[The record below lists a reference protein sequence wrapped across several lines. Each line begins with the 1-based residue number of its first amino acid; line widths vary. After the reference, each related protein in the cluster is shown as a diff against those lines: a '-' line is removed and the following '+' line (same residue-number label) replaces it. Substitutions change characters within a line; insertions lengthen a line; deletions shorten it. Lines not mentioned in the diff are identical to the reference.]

1 MNWFASTGSRPE
13 APVQLF
19 CLPYAGAGA
28 SAFRHWPAAFGPDVE
43 VLPVQ
48 LPGREKRISED
59 PHFTVAEVTD
69 AIAARADRPYAIY
82 GHSMGGRLGF
92 DVVRKL
98 RRTGRPLPLRLY
110 VGGARAP
117 HITEPGGFI
126 GLSRV
131 SDDELLRRLS
141 DGGGL
146 PAEAFNHPELLELML
161 PLLRADFGRVDD
173 YRHVPEDPL
182 PVPIV
187 AFGGDADAAVTRAQT
202 AAWGE
207 HTAAGFTMH
216 ELSGGH
222 FFLHDRLAEMAALIR
237 ADLAA
242 APGATTAAPGA
253 TTAAPGATTTAPGGL
268 TTATGT
274 STTAPGVA
282 AAGPG
287 TSTARAGT
295 PDAGPGPVRAVGR
308 GTAGGAH
315 RVPLGDTGWSV
326 WRDAML
332 RTTGFPADGLVALS
346 APRAAAAADALL
358 ATGTGEERFDT
369 EFDEAVRAG
378 AARLSALAA
387 DPLLREAVTW
397 QNRGAL
403 VALDGLA
410 RGGADAPRN
419 VRRRDRERALL
430 KYWQRYCGKN
440 ETVGF
445 FGPACWVTVDPD
457 QPEVALVNPGEGLT
471 GRRWVWFESWALA
484 AYADRLGADLAVRRW
499 WPPMLRPHLAI
510 RDRDV
515 LRPGRPPLTLTPV
528 EAALLRAADGR
539 RHAAALVTDP
549 AIGLRRPEDGYA
561 LLDRLVERELIT
573 WDAALPVSPDA
584 ERVLAERIAAIG
596 DEPARATARAGFD
609 RLCAARD
616 AVATAAGDPDSL
628 RAALDALD
636 ATFTELT
643 GVPAVRR
650 AGQMYAGRT
659 ICYEDTA
666 RDLDVVFGAPLLAEL
681 AAPLDVLLRAARWLA
696 NALADAYLAV
706 LRGLHDELRA
716 ESGGPVALADL
727 WFLAQGLFWGGGE
740 RPVDAVA
747 ADFAARWAGL
757 FGLDTLPAGTTDV
770 RLRAADLAEK
780 IDTVFPGDRPTW
792 SNAAMHS
799 PDLQICATDEAAL
812 RRGDYTV
819 VLGELH
825 AAWSS
830 FDCAVFT
837 PSHPDVERLRD
848 ALAADLGERRVRLLF
863 PADWPRRTSRT
874 AESLTGPTDR
884 QLAFLDAPGADP
896 ARVLSTVDLTVDD
909 VAGELVA
916 TASDGQRWP
925 LAEIFAEPFSAHAVD
940 GFKLVAAA
948 PYTPRITVDRLV
960 VARQTWRT
968 TVGESG
974 LAAVT
979 GERQRFLAVRDWRRR
994 LGLPEQVY
1002 VKLGTE
1008 TKPCFVDLAA
1018 PGFAAMLCALVR
1030 AARVDGGDDVSL
1042 TVSEM
1047 LPGPEQAW
1055 VPDGAGRRYF
1065 SELRLHLTDTGAL
1078 GTDSGV
1084 EDAR

>member
-1 MNWFASTGSRPE
+1 MNWFVSTGSRPE
-13 APVQLF
+13 APVRLF

-28 SAFRHWPAAFGPDVE
+28 SAFRRWPAAFDPGVE

-48 LPGREKRISED
+48 LPGRENRITED
-59 PHFTVAEVTD
+59 PRFSVADVAD
-69 AIAARADRPYAIY
+69 AIASRADRPYAIY

-92 DVVRKL
+92 EVVREL

-117 HITEPGGFI
+117 HVAAPGLFD
-126 GLSRV
+126 GLSRA
-131 SDDELLRRLS
+131 DDEELLRRLG

-146 PAEAFNHPELLELML
+146 PAELLEHPELVELLL

-173 YRHVPEDPL
+173 YRYVPGEPL

-187 AFGGDADAAVTRAQT
+187 AFAGDHDGAVTREQN
-202 AAWGE
+202 AAWAE
-207 HTAAGFTMH
+207 HTAAGFTLH
-216 ELSGGH
+216 ELAGGH
-222 FFLHDRLAEMAALIR
+222 FFLHDRLPELAALIG

-242 APGATTAAPGA
+242 ATTPGSATTPGAAPGTP
-253 TTAAPGATTTAPGGL
+253 TTRAAM
-268 TTATGT
+268 
-274 STTAPGVA
+274 
-282 AAGPG
+282 
-287 TSTARAGT
+287 
-295 PDAGPGPVRAVGR
+295 PDAGSAPVRAAGR

-315 RVPLGDTGWSV
+315 RVPLGNTDWSV

-332 RTTGFPADGLVALS
+332 RTTGFPADGLELLS
-346 APRAAAAADALL
+346 APRAAAAADELL
-358 ATGTGEERFDT
+358 DTGTGEDRFDK

-378 AARLSALAA
+378 AERLTALAA

-403 VALDGLA
+403 VALDGLV

-430 KYWQRYCGKN
+430 KYWQRYGGKN

-457 QPEVALVNPGEGLT
+457 EPEVARVNPGDRLT
-471 GRRWVWFESWALA
+471 RRRWVWFESWALT
-484 AYADRLGADLAVRRW
+484 AYADRIGADLAVRRW
-499 WPPMLRPHLAI
+499 WPPALRPHLAI
-510 RDRDV
+510 RDRAV

-528 EAALLRAADGR
+528 EAALLHAADGR
-539 RHAAALVTDP
+539 RPAADLVADP

-573 WDAALPVSPDA
+573 WGAALPVSPDA

-596 DEPARATARAGFD
+596 DEPARAAARAGFD
-609 RLCAARD
+609 RLRAARD
-616 AVATAAGDPDSL
+616 EVAAAAGDPVPL

-643 GVPAVRR
+643 GAPAARR

-696 NALADAYLAV
+696 NALADAYLGV

-716 ESGGPVALADL
+716 ESAGPVALADL
-727 WFLAQGLFWGGGE
+727 WFLAQGMFWGGGE

-757 FGLDTLPAGTTDV
+757 FGLDTLPVGATAV
-770 RLRAADLAEK
+770 ELRAADLTER
-780 IDTVFPGDRPTW
+780 IDAVFPGTRPTW

-848 ALAADLGERRVRLLF
+848 ALAADLGERRIRLLF

-896 ARVLSTVDLTVDD
+896 ARVLPTVDLTVDETD
-909 VAGELVA
+909 GEMVA

-925 LAEIFAEPFSAHAVD
+925 LAEIFAEAFSAHAVD

-974 LAAVT
+974 LATAT

-1008 TKPCFVDLAA
+1008 TKPCFVDLSA

-1030 AARVDGGDDVSL
+1030 AARVDGGDAVPL

-1047 LPGPEQAW
+1047 LPAPDQAW

-1065 SELRLHLTDTGAL
+1065 SELRLHITDAGR
-1078 GTDSGV
+1078 

>member
-1 MNWFASTGSRPE
+1 MNWFVSAGSRPE
-13 APVQLF
+13 APVRLF

-28 SAFRHWPAAFGPDVE
+28 SVFRRWAAEFGPGVDV
-43 VLPVQ
+43 VPVQ
-48 LPGREKRISED
+48 LPGRENRITED
-59 PHFTVAEVTD
+59 PRFGVAEVAD
-69 AIAARADRPYAIY
+69 AIASRADRPYAIY

-92 DVVRKL
+92 DVVREL

-117 HITEPGGFI
+117 HVATPGPFD
-126 GLSRV
+126 GLSRAG
-131 SDDELLRRLS
+131 DDELLRRLGE
-141 DGGGL
+141 GGGL
-146 PAEAFNHPELLELML
+146 PAELLAHPELVELLL

-173 YRHVPEDPL
+173 YRHVPGEPL

-187 AFGGDADAAVTRAQT
+187 VFAGRTDRAVSREQS
-202 AAWGE
+202 AAWAE
-207 HTAAGFTMH
+207 HTAAGFTLH
-216 ELSGGH
+216 ELDGGH
-222 FFLHDRLAEMAALIR
+222 FFLHDRLTELAALIR
-237 ADLAA
+237 ADL
-242 APGATTAAPGA
+242 TAAP
-253 TTAAPGATTTAPGGL
+253 TDTRAA
-268 TTATGT
+268 
-274 STTAPGVA
+274 
-282 AAGPG
+282 
-287 TSTARAGT
+287 T
-295 PDAGPGPVRAVGR
+295 PDAGPDPVRAAGR
-308 GTAGGAH
+308 GTAGAAH

-332 RTTGFPADGLVALS
+332 RTTGFPADGLELFT
-346 APRAAAAADALL
+346 APRAAAAADELL
-358 ATGTGEERFDT
+358 ATGAGADRFTKEFEE
-369 EFDEAVRAG
+369 ALRAG
-378 AARLSALAA
+378 AQRFSELAA

-403 VALDGLA
+403 VAFDGLV
-410 RGGADAPRN
+410 RGGADAARN

-445 FGPACWVTVDPD
+445 FGPGCWVTVDPA
-457 QPEVALVNPGEGLT
+457 QPDVARVDPGERLT
-471 GRRWVWFESWALA
+471 RRRWVWFESWALS
-484 AYADRLGADLAVRRW
+484 AYAARIGADLAVRRW
-499 WPPMLRPHLAI
+499 WPPMLRAHLAV

-539 RHAAALVTDP
+539 RAAADLVADP
-549 AIGLRRPEDGYA
+549 AIGLRRSEDGYA

-584 ERVLAERIAAIG
+584 ERVLADRIDAIG
-596 DEPARATARAGFD
+596 DEPARAAARAGFD
-609 RLCAARD
+609 RLRAARD
-616 AVATAAGDPDSL
+616 DVAAAAGDADRL

-636 ATFTELT
+636 TTFTELT

-659 ICYEDTA
+659 VCYEDSA

-696 NALADAYLAV
+696 NALARAYLDV
-706 LRGLHDELRA
+706 LRGLYDELRA
-716 ESGGPVALADL
+716 ESGSPVPLADL
-727 WFLAQGLFWGGGE
+727 WFLAQGMFWGDGE

-770 RLRAADLAEK
+770 RLRATDLAGR
-780 IDTVFPGDRPTW
+780 IDAAFPGDGPEW
-792 SNAAMHS
+792 SNAAIHS
-799 PDLQICATDEAAL
+799 PDLQICATDADAL

-848 ALAADLGERRVRLLF
+848 ALAADMGQRRVRLLF

-874 AESLTGPTDR
+874 AESLTGPADR
-884 QLAFLDAPGADP
+884 HLAFLDAPGADP
-896 ARVLSTVDLTVDD
+896 ARVLPTVGLVVDEVD
-909 VAGELVA
+909 GDLVA

-925 LAEIFAEPFSAHAVD
+925 LVEIFAEPLSAHAVD

-948 PYTPRITVDRLV
+948 PYTPRVTVDRLV
-960 VARQTWRT
+960 LARQTWRT

-974 LAAVT
+974 LAVPN
-979 GERQRFLAVRDWRRR
+979 GEPDRFLAVRGWRRR
-994 LGLPEQVY
+994 LGLPERVY

-1008 TKPCFVDLAA
+1008 TKPCFVDLSA
-1018 PGFAAMLCALVR
+1018 PAFATTLCAMVR
-1030 AARVDGGDDVSL
+1030 AARVDGGDDVSF

-1047 LPGPEQAW
+1047 LPAPEQAW
-1055 VPDGAGRRYF
+1055 VPDGQGRRYF
-1065 SELRLHLTDTGAL
+1065 SELRLHIT
-1078 GTDSGV
+1078 
-1084 EDAR
+1084 DARREEYR

>member
-1 MNWFASTGSRPE
+1 MNWFVSAGSRPE
-13 APVQLF
+13 APVRLF

-28 SAFRHWPAAFGPDVE
+28 SAFRRWASEFGESVDVT
-43 VLPVQ
+43 PVQ
-48 LPGREKRISED
+48 LPGRENRITED
-59 PHFTVAEVTD
+59 PRFSVAEVAD
-69 AIAARADRPYAIY
+69 AIASRADRPYAIY

-92 DVVRKL
+92 DVVREL

-117 HITEPGGFI
+117 HVRTPGPFD
-126 GLSRV
+126 GLSRA
-131 SDDELLRRLS
+131 SDDELLRRLGE
-141 DGGGL
+141 GGGL
-146 PAEAFNHPELLELML
+146 PAELLDHPELVELLL

-173 YRHVPEDPL
+173 YRHVPGEPL

-187 AFGGDADAAVTRAQT
+187 AFAGRTDRAVTRDQN
-202 AAWGE
+202 AAWAE
-207 HTAAGFTMH
+207 HTAAGFTLH
-216 ELSGGH
+216 ELDGGH
-222 FFLHDRLAEMAALIR
+222 FFLHDRLPELAALIR
-237 ADLAA
+237 ADL
-242 APGATTAAPGA
+242 TAALSDP
-253 TTAAPGATTTAPGGL
+253 
-268 TTATGT
+268 
-274 STTAPGVA
+274 
-282 AAGPG
+282 
-287 TSTARAGT
+287 RAGT
-295 PDAGPGPVRAVGR
+295 PDAGPDPVRAAGR
-308 GTAGGAH
+308 GTAGAAH

-326 WRDAML
+326 WRDAVL
-332 RTTGFPADGLVALS
+332 RTTGFPADGLELFS
-346 APRAAAAADALL
+346 APRAATAADELL
-358 ATGTGEERFDT
+358 ATGAGADRFDK
-369 EFDEAVRAG
+369 EFEEALRSG
-378 AARLSALAA
+378 AQRFSALAA

-403 VALDGLA
+403 VAFDGLV
-410 RGGADAPRN
+410 RGGADAARN

-445 FGPACWVTVDPD
+445 FGPSCWVTVDPA
-457 QPEVALVNPGEGLT
+457 QPEVARVNPGDRLT
-471 GRRWVWFESWALA
+471 RRRWVWFESWALT
-484 AYADRLGADLAVRRW
+484 AYADRIGADLAVRRW
-499 WPPMLRPHLAI
+499 WPPMLRPHLAV
-510 RDRDV
+510 RDRAV

-528 EAALLRAADGR
+528 EAELLRAADGR
-539 RHAAALVTDP
+539 RPAADLVADP

-584 ERVLAERIAAIG
+584 ERVLADRIEAIG
-596 DEPARATARAGFD
+596 DEPARAAARAGFD
-609 RLCAARD
+609 RLRAARD
-616 AVATAAGDPDSL
+616 EVAAAAGDAERL

-659 ICYEDTA
+659 VCYEDSA

-696 NALADAYLAV
+696 NALARAYLDV
-706 LRGLHDELRA
+706 LRGLYEELRA
-716 ESGGPVALADL
+716 ESGGPVPLADL
-727 WFLAQGLFWGGGE
+727 WFLAQGMFWGDGE

-747 ADFAARWAGL
+747 AEFAARWSGL

-770 RLRAADLAEK
+770 RLRAADLADR
-780 IDTVFPGDRPTW
+780 IDAVFPGAGPEW
-792 SNAAMHS
+792 SNAAIHS
-799 PDLQICATDEAAL
+799 PDLQICATDADAL

-848 ALAADLGERRVRLLF
+848 ALAADLGQRRVRLLF

-884 QLAFLDAPGADP
+884 HLAFLDAPGADP
-896 ARVLSTVDLTVDD
+896 ARVLPTVDLVVDD
-909 VAGELVA
+909 VDGELVA

-925 LAEIFAEPFSAHAVD
+925 LTEIFAEPFSAHAVD

-960 VARQTWRT
+960 LARQTWRT
-968 TVGESG
+968 TVGDSG
-974 LAAVT
+974 LAVPN
-979 GERQRFLAVRDWRRR
+979 GERERFLAVRDWRRR

-1002 VKLGTE
+1002 VKFGTE
-1008 TKPCFVDLAA
+1008 TKPCFVDLSA
-1018 PGFAAMLCALVR
+1018 PAFATTLCAMAR
-1030 AARVDGGDDVSL
+1030 AARVDGGDDVSF

-1047 LPGPEQAW
+1047 LPAPEQAW
-1055 VPDGAGRRYF
+1055 VPDGQGRRYF
-1065 SELRLHLTDTGAL
+1065 SELRLHIT
-1078 GTDSGV
+1078 
-1084 EDAR
+1084 DARREDHR

>member
-1 MNWFASTGSRPE
+1 MNWFVSAGSRPE
-13 APVQLF
+13 APVRLF

-28 SAFRHWPAAFGPDVE
+28 SAFRRWASEFGESVDVT
-43 VLPVQ
+43 PVQ
-48 LPGREKRISED
+48 LPGRENRITED
-59 PHFTVAEVTD
+59 PRFSVAEVAD
-69 AIAARADRPYAIY
+69 AIVSRADRPYAIY

-92 DVVRKL
+92 DVVREL

-117 HITEPGGFI
+117 HVRTPGPFD
-126 GLSRV
+126 GLSRA
-131 SDDELLRRLS
+131 SDDELLRRLGE
-141 DGGGL
+141 GGGL
-146 PAEAFNHPELLELML
+146 PAELLDHPELVELLL

-173 YRHVPEDPL
+173 YRHVPGEPL

-187 AFGGDADAAVTRAQT
+187 AFAGRTDRAVTRDQN
-202 AAWGE
+202 AAWAE
-207 HTAAGFTMH
+207 HTAAGFTLH
-216 ELSGGH
+216 ELDGGH
-222 FFLHDRLAEMAALIR
+222 FFLHDRLPELAALIR
-237 ADLAA
+237 ADL
-242 APGATTAAPGA
+242 TAALSDP
-253 TTAAPGATTTAPGGL
+253 
-268 TTATGT
+268 
-274 STTAPGVA
+274 
-282 AAGPG
+282 
-287 TSTARAGT
+287 RAGT
-295 PDAGPGPVRAVGR
+295 PDAGPDPVRAAGR
-308 GTAGGAH
+308 GTAGAAH

-326 WRDAML
+326 WRDAVL
-332 RTTGFPADGLVALS
+332 RTTGFPADGLELFS
-346 APRAAAAADALL
+346 APRAATAADELL
-358 ATGTGEERFDT
+358 ATGAGADRFDK
-369 EFDEAVRAG
+369 EFEEALRSG
-378 AARLSALAA
+378 AQRFSALAA

-403 VALDGLA
+403 VAFDGLV
-410 RGGADAPRN
+410 RGGADAARN

-445 FGPACWVTVDPD
+445 FGPSCWVTVDPA
-457 QPEVALVNPGEGLT
+457 QPEVARVNPGDRLT
-471 GRRWVWFESWALA
+471 RRRWVWFESWALT
-484 AYADRLGADLAVRRW
+484 AYADRIGADLAVRRW
-499 WPPMLRPHLAI
+499 WPPMLRPHLAV
-510 RDRDV
+510 RDRAV

-528 EAALLRAADGR
+528 EAELLRAADGR
-539 RHAAALVTDP
+539 RPAADLVADP

-584 ERVLAERIAAIG
+584 ERVLADRIEAIG
-596 DEPARATARAGFD
+596 DEPARAAARAGFD
-609 RLCAARD
+609 RLRAARD
-616 AVATAAGDPDSL
+616 EVAAAAGDAERL

-659 ICYEDTA
+659 VCYEDSA

-696 NALADAYLAV
+696 NALARAYLDV
-706 LRGLHDELRA
+706 LRGLYEELRA
-716 ESGGPVALADL
+716 ESGGPVPLADL
-727 WFLAQGLFWGGGE
+727 WFLAQGMFWGDGE

-747 ADFAARWAGL
+747 AEFAARWSGL
-757 FGLDTLPAGTTDV
+757 FGLDTLPAGSTDV
-770 RLRAADLAEK
+770 RLRAADLADR
-780 IDTVFPGDRPTW
+780 IDAVFPGAGPEW
-792 SNAAMHS
+792 SNAAIHS
-799 PDLQICATDEAAL
+799 PDLQICATDADAL
-812 RRGDYTV
+812 RRGDYSV

-848 ALAADLGERRVRLLF
+848 ALAADLGQRRVRLLF

-884 QLAFLDAPGADP
+884 HLAFLDAPGADP
-896 ARVLSTVDLTVDD
+896 ARVLPTVDLVVDD
-909 VAGELVA
+909 VDGELVA

-925 LAEIFAEPFSAHAVD
+925 LTEIFAEPFSAHAVD

-960 VARQTWRT
+960 LARQTWRT
-968 TVGESG
+968 TVGDSG
-974 LAAVT
+974 LAVPN
-979 GERQRFLAVRDWRRR
+979 GERERFLAVRDWRRR

-1002 VKLGTE
+1002 VKFGTE
-1008 TKPCFVDLAA
+1008 TKPCFVDLSA
-1018 PGFAAMLCALVR
+1018 PAFATTLCAMAR
-1030 AARVDGGDDVSL
+1030 AARVDGGDDVSF

-1047 LPGPEQAW
+1047 LPAPEQAW
-1055 VPDGAGRRYF
+1055 VPDGQGRRYF
-1065 SELRLHLTDTGAL
+1065 SELRLHIT
-1078 GTDSGV
+1078 
-1084 EDAR
+1084 DARREDHR

>member
-1 MNWFASTGSRPE
+1 MNWFVSAGSRPE
-13 APVQLF
+13 APVRLF

-28 SAFRHWPAAFGPDVE
+28 SAFRRWASEFGESVDVT
-43 VLPVQ
+43 PVQ
-48 LPGREKRISED
+48 LPGRENRITED
-59 PHFTVAEVTD
+59 PRFSVAEVAD
-69 AIAARADRPYAIY
+69 AIASRADRPYAIY

-92 DVVRKL
+92 DVVREL

-117 HITEPGGFI
+117 HVRTPGPFD
-126 GLSRV
+126 GLSRA
-131 SDDELLRRLS
+131 SDDELLRRLGE
-141 DGGGL
+141 GGGL
-146 PAEAFNHPELLELML
+146 PAELLDHPELVELLL

-173 YRHVPEDPL
+173 YRHVPGEPL

-187 AFGGDADAAVTRAQT
+187 AFAGRTDRAVTRDQN
-202 AAWGE
+202 AAWAE
-207 HTAAGFTMH
+207 HTAAGFTLH
-216 ELSGGH
+216 ELDGGH
-222 FFLHDRLAEMAALIR
+222 FFLHDRLPELAALIR
-237 ADLAA
+237 ADL
-242 APGATTAAPGA
+242 TAALSDP
-253 TTAAPGATTTAPGGL
+253 
-268 TTATGT
+268 
-274 STTAPGVA
+274 
-282 AAGPG
+282 
-287 TSTARAGT
+287 RAGT
-295 PDAGPGPVRAVGR
+295 PDAGPDPVRAAGR
-308 GTAGGAH
+308 GTAGAAH

-326 WRDAML
+326 WRDAVL
-332 RTTGFPADGLVALS
+332 RTTGFPADGLELFS
-346 APRAAAAADALL
+346 APRAATAADELL
-358 ATGTGEERFDT
+358 ATGAGADRFDK
-369 EFDEAVRAG
+369 EFEEALRSG
-378 AARLSALAA
+378 AQRFSALAA

-403 VALDGLA
+403 VAFDGLV
-410 RGGADAPRN
+410 RGGAEAARN

-445 FGPACWVTVDPD
+445 FGPSCWVTVDPA
-457 QPEVALVNPGEGLT
+457 QPEVARVNPGDRLT
-471 GRRWVWFESWALA
+471 RRRWVWFESWALT
-484 AYADRLGADLAVRRW
+484 AYADRIGADLAVRRW
-499 WPPMLRPHLAI
+499 WPPMLRPHLAV
-510 RDRDV
+510 RDRAV

-528 EAALLRAADGR
+528 EAGLLRAADGR
-539 RHAAALVTDP
+539 RPAADLVADP

-584 ERVLAERIAAIG
+584 ERVLADRIEAIG
-596 DEPARATARAGFD
+596 DEPARAAARAGFD
-609 RLCAARD
+609 RLRAARD
-616 AVATAAGDPDSL
+616 EVAAAAGDAERL

-659 ICYEDTA
+659 VCYEDSA

-696 NALADAYLAV
+696 NALARAYLDV
-706 LRGLHDELRA
+706 LRGLYEELRA
-716 ESGGPVALADL
+716 ESGGPVPLADL
-727 WFLAQGLFWGGGE
+727 WFLAQGMFWGDGE

-747 ADFAARWAGL
+747 AEFAARWSGL
-757 FGLDTLPAGTTDV
+757 FGLDTLPGGTTDV
-770 RLRAADLAEK
+770 RLRAADLADR
-780 IDTVFPGDRPTW
+780 IDAVFPGAGPEW
-792 SNAAMHS
+792 SNAAIHS
-799 PDLQICATDEAAL
+799 PDLQICATDADAL

-837 PSHPDVERLRD
+837 PSYPDVERLRD
-848 ALAADLGERRVRLLF
+848 ALAADLGQRRVRLLF

-884 QLAFLDAPGADP
+884 HLAFLDAPGADP
-896 ARVLSTVDLTVDD
+896 ARVLPTVDLVVDD
-909 VAGELVA
+909 VDGELVA

-925 LAEIFAEPFSAHAVD
+925 LTEIFAEPFSAHAVD

-960 VARQTWRT
+960 LARQTWRT
-968 TVGESG
+968 TVGDSG
-974 LAAVT
+974 LAVSN
-979 GERQRFLAVRDWRRR
+979 GERERFLAVRDWRRR

-1002 VKLGTE
+1002 VKFGTE
-1008 TKPCFVDLAA
+1008 TKPCFVDLSA
-1018 PGFAAMLCALVR
+1018 PAFATTLCAMAR
-1030 AARVDGGDDVSL
+1030 AARVDGGDDVSF

-1047 LPGPEQAW
+1047 LPAPEQAW
-1055 VPDGAGRRYF
+1055 VPDGQGRRYF
-1065 SELRLHLTDTGAL
+1065 SELRLHIT
-1078 GTDSGV
+1078 
-1084 EDAR
+1084 DARREDHR

>member
-1 MNWFASTGSRPE
+1 MNWFVSAGSRPE
-13 APVQLF
+13 APVRLF

-28 SAFRHWPAAFGPDVE
+28 SAFRRWASEFGESVDVT
-43 VLPVQ
+43 PVQ
-48 LPGREKRISED
+48 LPGRENRITED
-59 PHFTVAEVTD
+59 PRFSVAEVAD
-69 AIAARADRPYAIY
+69 AIASRADRPYAIY

-92 DVVRKL
+92 DVVREL

-117 HITEPGGFI
+117 HVRTPGPFD
-126 GLSRV
+126 GLSRA
-131 SDDELLRRLS
+131 SDDELLRRLGE
-141 DGGGL
+141 GGGL
-146 PAEAFNHPELLELML
+146 PAELLDHPELVELLL

-173 YRHVPEDPL
+173 YRHVPGEPL

-187 AFGGDADAAVTRAQT
+187 AFAGRTDRAVTRDQN
-202 AAWGE
+202 AAWAE
-207 HTAAGFTMH
+207 HTAAGFTLH
-216 ELSGGH
+216 ELDGGH
-222 FFLHDRLAEMAALIR
+222 FFLHDRLPELAALIR
-237 ADLAA
+237 ADL
-242 APGATTAAPGA
+242 TAALSDP
-253 TTAAPGATTTAPGGL
+253 
-268 TTATGT
+268 
-274 STTAPGVA
+274 
-282 AAGPG
+282 
-287 TSTARAGT
+287 RAGT
-295 PDAGPGPVRAVGR
+295 PDAGPDPVRAAGR
-308 GTAGGAH
+308 GTAGAAH

-326 WRDAML
+326 WRDAVL
-332 RTTGFPADGLVALS
+332 RTTGFPADGLELFS
-346 APRAAAAADALL
+346 APRAATAADELL
-358 ATGTGEERFDT
+358 ATGAGADRFDK
-369 EFDEAVRAG
+369 EFEEALRSG
-378 AARLSALAA
+378 AQRFTALAA
-387 DPLLREAVTW
+387 DPLFREAVTW

-403 VALDGLA
+403 VAFDGLV
-410 RGGADAPRN
+410 RGGADAARN

-445 FGPACWVTVDPD
+445 FGPSCWVTVDPA
-457 QPEVALVNPGEGLT
+457 QPEVARVNPGDPLT
-471 GRRWVWFESWALA
+471 RRRWVWFESWALT
-484 AYADRLGADLAVRRW
+484 AYADRIGADLAVRRW
-499 WPPMLRPHLAI
+499 WPPMLRPHLAV
-510 RDRDV
+510 RDRAV

-539 RHAAALVTDP
+539 RPAADLVADP

-584 ERVLAERIAAIG
+584 ERVLADRIEAIG
-596 DEPARATARAGFD
+596 DEPARAAARAGFD
-609 RLCAARD
+609 RLRAARD
-616 AVATAAGDPDSL
+616 EVAAAAGDAERL

-659 ICYEDTA
+659 VCYEDSA

-696 NALADAYLAV
+696 NALARAYLDV
-706 LRGLHDELRA
+706 LRGLYEELRA
-716 ESGGPVALADL
+716 ESGGPVPLADL
-727 WFLAQGLFWGGGE
+727 WFLAQGMFWGDGE

-747 ADFAARWAGL
+747 AEFAARWSGL
-757 FGLDTLPAGTTDV
+757 FGLDTLPAGSTDV
-770 RLRAADLAEK
+770 RLRAADLADR
-780 IDTVFPGDRPTW
+780 IDAVFPGAGPEW
-792 SNAAMHS
+792 SNAAIHS
-799 PDLQICATDEAAL
+799 PDLQICATDADAL

-848 ALAADLGERRVRLLF
+848 ALAADLGQRRVRLLF

-884 QLAFLDAPGADP
+884 HLAFLDAPGADP
-896 ARVLSTVDLTVDD
+896 ARVLPTVDLVVDD
-909 VAGELVA
+909 VDGELVA

-925 LAEIFAEPFSAHAVD
+925 LTEIFAEPFSAHAVD

-960 VARQTWRT
+960 LARQTWRT
-968 TVGESG
+968 TVGASG
-974 LAAVT
+974 LAVPN
-979 GERQRFLAVRDWRRR
+979 GERERFLAVRDWRRR

-1002 VKLGTE
+1002 VKFGTE
-1008 TKPCFVDLAA
+1008 TKPCFVDLSA
-1018 PGFAAMLCALVR
+1018 PAFATTLCAMAR
-1030 AARVDGGDDVSL
+1030 AARVDGGDDVSF

-1047 LPGPEQAW
+1047 LPAPEQAW
-1055 VPDGAGRRYF
+1055 VPDGQGRRYF
-1065 SELRLHLTDTGAL
+1065 SELRLHIT
-1078 GTDSGV
+1078 
-1084 EDAR
+1084 DARREDHR

>member
-1 MNWFASTGSRPE
+1 MNWFVSAGSRPE
-13 APVQLF
+13 APVRLF

-28 SAFRHWPAAFGPDVE
+28 SAFRRWASEFGESVDVT
-43 VLPVQ
+43 PVQ
-48 LPGREKRISED
+48 LPGRENRITED
-59 PHFTVAEVTD
+59 PRFSVAEVAD
-69 AIAARADRPYAIY
+69 AIASRADRPYAIY

-92 DVVRKL
+92 DVVREL

-117 HITEPGGFI
+117 HVRTPGPFD
-126 GLSRV
+126 GLSRA
-131 SDDELLRRLS
+131 SDDELLRRLGE
-141 DGGGL
+141 GGGL
-146 PAEAFNHPELLELML
+146 PAELLDHPELVELLL

-173 YRHVPEDPL
+173 YRHVPGEPL

-187 AFGGDADAAVTRAQT
+187 AFAGRTDRAVTRDQN
-202 AAWGE
+202 AAWAE
-207 HTAAGFTMH
+207 HTAAGFTLH
-216 ELSGGH
+216 ELDGGH
-222 FFLHDRLAEMAALIR
+222 FFLHDRLPELAALIR
-237 ADLAA
+237 ADL
-242 APGATTAAPGA
+242 TAALSDP
-253 TTAAPGATTTAPGGL
+253 
-268 TTATGT
+268 
-274 STTAPGVA
+274 
-282 AAGPG
+282 
-287 TSTARAGT
+287 RAGT
-295 PDAGPGPVRAVGR
+295 PDAGPDPVRAAGR
-308 GTAGGAH
+308 GTAGAAH

-326 WRDAML
+326 WRDAVL
-332 RTTGFPADGLVALS
+332 RTTGFPADGLELFS
-346 APRAAAAADALL
+346 APRAATAADELL
-358 ATGTGEERFDT
+358 ATGAGADRFDK
-369 EFDEAVRAG
+369 EFEEALRSG
-378 AARLSALAA
+378 AQRFTALAA

-403 VALDGLA
+403 VAFDGLV
-410 RGGADAPRN
+410 RGGADAARN

-445 FGPACWVTVDPD
+445 FGPSCWVTVDPA
-457 QPEVALVNPGEGLT
+457 QPEVARVNPGDRLT
-471 GRRWVWFESWALA
+471 RRRWVWFESWALT
-484 AYADRLGADLAVRRW
+484 AYADRIGADLAVRRW
-499 WPPMLRPHLAI
+499 WPPMLRPHLAV
-510 RDRDV
+510 RDRAV

-528 EAALLRAADGR
+528 EAGLLRAADGR
-539 RHAAALVTDP
+539 RPAADLVADP

-584 ERVLAERIAAIG
+584 ERVLADRIEAIG
-596 DEPARATARAGFD
+596 DEPARAAARAGFD
-609 RLCAARD
+609 RLRAARD
-616 AVATAAGDPDSL
+616 EVAAAAGDAERL

-659 ICYEDTA
+659 VCYEDSA

-696 NALADAYLAV
+696 NALARAYLDV
-706 LRGLHDELRA
+706 LRGLYEELRA
-716 ESGGPVALADL
+716 ESGGPVPLADL
-727 WFLAQGLFWGGGE
+727 WFLAQGMFWGDGE

-747 ADFAARWAGL
+747 AEFAARWSGL
-757 FGLDTLPAGTTDV
+757 FGLDTLPAGSTDV
-770 RLRAADLAEK
+770 RLRAADLADR
-780 IDTVFPGDRPTW
+780 IDAVFPGAGPEW
-792 SNAAMHS
+792 SNAAIHS
-799 PDLQICATDEAAL
+799 PDLQICATDADAL

-848 ALAADLGERRVRLLF
+848 ALAADLGQRRVRLLF

-884 QLAFLDAPGADP
+884 HLAFLDAPGADP
-896 ARVLSTVDLTVDD
+896 ARVLPTVDLVVDD
-909 VAGELVA
+909 VDGELVA

-925 LAEIFAEPFSAHAVD
+925 LTEIFAEPFSAHAVD

-960 VARQTWRT
+960 LARQTWRT
-968 TVGESG
+968 TVGDSG
-974 LAAVT
+974 LAVPN
-979 GERQRFLAVRDWRRR
+979 GERERFLAVRDWRRR

-1002 VKLGTE
+1002 VKFGTE
-1008 TKPCFVDLAA
+1008 TKPCFVDLSA
-1018 PGFAAMLCALVR
+1018 PAFATTLCAMAR
-1030 AARVDGGDDVSL
+1030 AARVDGGDDVSF

-1047 LPGPEQAW
+1047 LPAPEQAW
-1055 VPDGAGRRYF
+1055 VPDGQGRRYF
-1065 SELRLHLTDTGAL
+1065 SELRLHIT
-1078 GTDSGV
+1078 
-1084 EDAR
+1084 DARREDHR

>member
-1 MNWFASTGSRPE
+1 MNWFVSAGSRPE
-13 APVQLF
+13 APVRLF

-28 SAFRHWPAAFGPDVE
+28 SAFRRWAAEFGPSVDV
-43 VLPVQ
+43 VPVQ
-48 LPGREKRISED
+48 LPGRENRITED
-59 PHFTVAEVTD
+59 PRFSVAEVAD
-69 AIAARADRPYAIY
+69 AIASRADRPYAIY

-92 DVVRKL
+92 DVVREL

-117 HITEPGGFI
+117 HVATPGPFD
-126 GLSRV
+126 GLSRAG
-131 SDDELLRRLS
+131 DDELLRRLGE
-141 DGGGL
+141 GGGL
-146 PAEAFNHPELLELML
+146 PAELLDHPELVELLL

-173 YRHVPEDPL
+173 YRHVPGEPL

-187 AFGGDADAAVTRAQT
+187 VFAGRTDRAVSREQS
-202 AAWGE
+202 AAWAE
-207 HTAAGFTMH
+207 HTAAGFTLH
-216 ELSGGH
+216 ELDGGH
-222 FFLHDRLAEMAALIR
+222 FFLHDRLTELVALIR
-237 ADLAA
+237 ADL
-242 APGATTAAPGA
+242 TAAP
-253 TTAAPGATTTAPGGL
+253 TDTRP
-268 TTATGT
+268 
-274 STTAPGVA
+274 
-282 AAGPG
+282 
-287 TSTARAGT
+287 GT
-295 PDAGPGPVRAVGR
+295 PDAGPDPVRAAGR
-308 GTAGGAH
+308 GTAGAAH
-315 RVPLGDTGWSV
+315 RVPLGGTGWSV

-332 RTTGFPADGLVALS
+332 RTTGFPADGLELFT
-346 APRAAAAADALL
+346 APRAAAAADELL
-358 ATGTGEERFDT
+358 ATGAGEDRFT
-369 EFDEAVRAG
+369 KEFEEALRAG
-378 AARLSALAA
+378 AQRFSELAA

-403 VALDGLA
+403 VAFDGLV
-410 RGGADAPRN
+410 RGGADAARN

-445 FGPACWVTVDPD
+445 FGPSCWVTVDPA
-457 QPEVALVNPGEGLT
+457 QPEVARVNPGDSLT
-471 GRRWVWFESWALA
+471 RRRWVWFESWALS
-484 AYADRLGADLAVRRW
+484 AYAERIGADLAVRRW
-499 WPPMLRPHLAI
+499 WPPMLRAHLAV

-539 RHAAALVTDP
+539 RAAADLVADP

-584 ERVLAERIAAIG
+584 ERVLADRIDAIG
-596 DEPARATARAGFD
+596 DDPARAAARAGFD
-609 RLCAARD
+609 RLRAARD
-616 AVATAAGDPDSL
+616 DVAAAAGDADRL
-628 RAALDALD
+628 RTALDALD

-659 ICYEDTA
+659 VCYEDSA

-696 NALADAYLAV
+696 NALARAYLDV
-706 LRGLHDELRA
+706 LRGLYEELRA
-716 ESGGPVALADL
+716 ESRGPVPLADL
-727 WFLAQGLFWGGGE
+727 WFLAQGMFWGDGD

-770 RLRAADLAEK
+770 RLRAADLAGR
-780 IDTVFPGDRPTW
+780 IDAVFPGDGPGW

-799 PDLQICATDEAAL
+799 PDLQICATDADAL

-848 ALAADLGERRVRLLF
+848 ALAVDMGQRRVRLLF

-884 QLAFLDAPGADP
+884 HLAFLDAPGADP
-896 ARVLSTVDLTVDD
+896 ARVLPTVDLVVEEID
-909 VAGELVA
+909 GELVA

-925 LAEIFAEPFSAHAVD
+925 LVEVFAEPLSAHAVD

-960 VARQTWRT
+960 LARQTWRT

-974 LAAVT
+974 LAVPD
-979 GERQRFLAVRDWRRR
+979 GERDRFLAVRDWRRH
-994 LGLPEQVY
+994 LGLPVQVY

-1008 TKPCFVDLAA
+1008 TKPCFVDLSA
-1018 PGFAAMLCALVR
+1018 PAFATTLCAMVR
-1030 AARVDGGDDVSL
+1030 AARVDGDDDVSF

-1047 LPGPEQAW
+1047 LPAPEQAW

-1065 SELRLHLTDTGAL
+1065 SELRLHIT
-1078 GTDSGV
+1078 
-1084 EDAR
+1084 DARREDHR

>member
-1 MNWFASTGSRPE
+1 MNWFVSAGSRPE
-13 APVQLF
+13 APVRLF

-28 SAFRHWPAAFGPDVE
+28 SAFRRWASEFGESVDVT
-43 VLPVQ
+43 PVQ
-48 LPGREKRISED
+48 LPGRENRITED
-59 PHFTVAEVTD
+59 PRFSVAEVAD
-69 AIAARADRPYAIY
+69 AIASRADRPYAIY

-92 DVVRKL
+92 DVVREL

-117 HITEPGGFI
+117 HVRTPGPFD
-126 GLSRV
+126 GLSRA
-131 SDDELLRRLS
+131 SDDELLRRLGE
-141 DGGGL
+141 GGGL
-146 PAEAFNHPELLELML
+146 PAELLDHPELVELLL

-173 YRHVPEDPL
+173 YRHVPGEPL

-187 AFGGDADAAVTRAQT
+187 AFAGRTDRAVTRDQN
-202 AAWGE
+202 AAWAE
-207 HTAAGFTMH
+207 HTAAGFTLH
-216 ELSGGH
+216 ELDGGH
-222 FFLHDRLAEMAALIR
+222 FFLHDRLPELAALIR
-237 ADLAA
+237 ADL
-242 APGATTAAPGA
+242 TAALSDP
-253 TTAAPGATTTAPGGL
+253 
-268 TTATGT
+268 
-274 STTAPGVA
+274 
-282 AAGPG
+282 
-287 TSTARAGT
+287 RAGT
-295 PDAGPGPVRAVGR
+295 PDAGPDPVRAAGR
-308 GTAGGAH
+308 GTAGAAH

-326 WRDAML
+326 WRDAVL
-332 RTTGFPADGLVALS
+332 RTTGFPADGLELFS
-346 APRAAAAADALL
+346 APRAATAADELL
-358 ATGTGEERFDT
+358 ATGAGADRFDK
-369 EFDEAVRAG
+369 EFEEALRSG
-378 AARLSALAA
+378 AQRFTALAA
-387 DPLLREAVTW
+387 DPLFREAVTW

-403 VALDGLA
+403 VAFDGLV
-410 RGGADAPRN
+410 RGGADAARN

-445 FGPACWVTVDPD
+445 FGPSCWVTVDPA
-457 QPEVALVNPGEGLT
+457 QPEVARVNPGDPLT
-471 GRRWVWFESWALA
+471 RRRWVWFESWALT
-484 AYADRLGADLAVRRW
+484 AYADRIGADLAVRRW
-499 WPPMLRPHLAI
+499 WPPMLRPHLAV
-510 RDRDV
+510 RDRAV

-539 RHAAALVTDP
+539 RPAADLVADP

-584 ERVLAERIAAIG
+584 ERVLADRIEAIG
-596 DEPARATARAGFD
+596 DEPARAAARAGFD
-609 RLCAARD
+609 RLRAARD
-616 AVATAAGDPDSL
+616 EVAAAAGDAERL

-659 ICYEDTA
+659 VCYEDSA

-696 NALADAYLAV
+696 NALARAYLDV
-706 LRGLHDELRA
+706 LRGLYEELRA
-716 ESGGPVALADL
+716 ESGGPVPLADL
-727 WFLAQGLFWGGGE
+727 WFLAQGMFWGDGE

-747 ADFAARWAGL
+747 AEFAARWSGL
-757 FGLDTLPAGTTDV
+757 FGLDTLPGGTTDV
-770 RLRAADLAEK
+770 RLRAADLADR
-780 IDTVFPGDRPTW
+780 IDAVFPGAGPEW
-792 SNAAMHS
+792 SNAAIHS
-799 PDLQICATDEAAL
+799 PDLQICATDADAL

-848 ALAADLGERRVRLLF
+848 ALAADLGQRRVRLLF

-884 QLAFLDAPGADP
+884 HLAFLDAPGADP
-896 ARVLSTVDLTVDD
+896 ARVLPTVDLVVDD
-909 VAGELVA
+909 VDGELVA

-925 LAEIFAEPFSAHAVD
+925 LTEIFAEPFSAHAVD

-960 VARQTWRT
+960 LARQTWRT
-968 TVGESG
+968 TVGDSG
-974 LAAVT
+974 LAVPN
-979 GERQRFLAVRDWRRR
+979 GERERFLAVRDWRRR

-1002 VKLGTE
+1002 VKFGTE
-1008 TKPCFVDLAA
+1008 TKPCFVDLSA
-1018 PGFAAMLCALVR
+1018 PAFATTLCAMAR
-1030 AARVDGGDDVSL
+1030 AARVDGGDDVSF

-1047 LPGPEQAW
+1047 LPAPEQAW
-1055 VPDGAGRRYF
+1055 VPDGQGRRYF
-1065 SELRLHLTDTGAL
+1065 SELRLHIT
-1078 GTDSGV
+1078 
-1084 EDAR
+1084 DARREDHR

>member
-1 MNWFASTGSRPE
+1 MNWFVSAGSRPE
-13 APVQLF
+13 APVRLF

-28 SAFRHWPAAFGPDVE
+28 SAFRRWASEFGESVDVT
-43 VLPVQ
+43 PVQ
-48 LPGREKRISED
+48 LPGRENRITED
-59 PHFTVAEVTD
+59 PRFSVADVAD
-69 AIAARADRPYAIY
+69 AIASRADRPYAIY

-92 DVVRKL
+92 DVVREL

-117 HITEPGGFI
+117 HVRTPGPFD
-126 GLSRV
+126 GLSRAG
-131 SDDELLRRLS
+131 DDELLRRLGE
-141 DGGGL
+141 GGGL
-146 PAEAFNHPELLELML
+146 PAELLDHPELVELLL

-173 YRHVPEDPL
+173 YRHVPGEPL

-187 AFGGDADAAVTRAQT
+187 AFAGRTDRAVTRDQN
-202 AAWGE
+202 AAWAE
-207 HTAAGFTMH
+207 HTAAGFTLH
-216 ELSGGH
+216 ELDGGH
-222 FFLHDRLAEMAALIR
+222 FFLHDRLPELAALIR
-237 ADLAA
+237 ADL
-242 APGATTAAPGA
+242 TAALSDP
-253 TTAAPGATTTAPGGL
+253 
-268 TTATGT
+268 
-274 STTAPGVA
+274 
-282 AAGPG
+282 
-287 TSTARAGT
+287 RAGT
-295 PDAGPGPVRAVGR
+295 PDAGPDPVRAAGR
-308 GTAGGAH
+308 GTAGAAH

-326 WRDAML
+326 WRDAVL
-332 RTTGFPADGLVALS
+332 RTTGFPADGLELFS
-346 APRAAAAADALL
+346 APRAATAADELL
-358 ATGTGEERFDT
+358 ATGAGADRFDK
-369 EFDEAVRAG
+369 EFEEALRSG
-378 AARLSALAA
+378 AQRFSALAA

-403 VALDGLA
+403 VAFDGLV
-410 RGGADAPRN
+410 RGGADAARN

-445 FGPACWVTVDPD
+445 FGPSCWVTVDPA
-457 QPEVALVNPGEGLT
+457 QPEVARVNPGDGLT
-471 GRRWVWFESWALA
+471 RRRWVWFESWALT
-484 AYADRLGADLAVRRW
+484 AYADRLADDLAVRRW
-499 WPPMLRPHLAI
+499 WPPMLRPHLAV
-510 RDRDV
+510 RDRAV

-528 EAALLRAADGR
+528 EAELLRAADGR
-539 RHAAALVTDP
+539 RPAADLVADP

-573 WDAALPVSPDA
+573 WGAALPVSPDA
-584 ERVLAERIAAIG
+584 ERVLADRIEAIG
-596 DEPARATARAGFD
+596 DEPARAAARAGFD
-609 RLCAARD
+609 RLRAARD
-616 AVATAAGDPDSL
+616 DVAAAAGDADRL

-636 ATFTELT
+636 VTFTELT
-643 GVPAVRR
+643 GVPAARR

-659 ICYEDTA
+659 VCYEDSA

-696 NALADAYLAV
+696 NALARAYLDV
-706 LRGLHDELRA
+706 LRGLYEELRA
-716 ESGGPVALADL
+716 ESGAPVALADL
-727 WFLAQGLFWGGGE
+727 WFLAQGMFWGDGE

-747 ADFAARWAGL
+747 AEFAARWAGL
-757 FGLDTLPAGTTDV
+757 FGLDTLPAGATDV
-770 RLRAADLAEK
+770 RLRAADLAGR
-780 IDTVFPGDRPTW
+780 IDAVFPGAGPEW
-792 SNAAMHS
+792 SNAAIHS
-799 PDLQICATDEAAL
+799 PDLQICATDADAL

-848 ALAADLGERRVRLLF
+848 ALAADLGQRRVRLLF

-884 QLAFLDAPGADP
+884 HLAFLDAPGADP
-896 ARVLSTVDLTVDD
+896 ARVLPTVDLVVDD
-909 VAGELVA
+909 VDGELVA

-925 LAEIFAEPFSAHAVD
+925 LTEIFAEPFSAHAVD

-960 VARQTWRT
+960 LARQTWRT

-974 LAAVT
+974 LAVPN
-979 GERQRFLAVRDWRRR
+979 GERERFLAVRDWRRR

-1002 VKLGTE
+1002 VKFGTE
-1008 TKPCFVDLAA
+1008 TKPCFVDLSA
-1018 PGFAAMLCALVR
+1018 PAFATTLCAMAR
-1030 AARVDGGDDVSL
+1030 AARVDGGDDVSF

-1047 LPGPEQAW
+1047 LPAPEQAW

-1065 SELRLHLTDTGAL
+1065 SELRLHIT
-1078 GTDSGV
+1078 
-1084 EDAR
+1084 DARREDHR

>member
-1 MNWFASTGSRPE
+1 MNWFVSAGSRPE
-13 APVQLF
+13 APVRLF

-28 SAFRHWPAAFGPDVE
+28 SAFRRWASEFGESVDVT
-43 VLPVQ
+43 PVQ
-48 LPGREKRISED
+48 LPGRENRITED
-59 PHFTVAEVTD
+59 PRFSVAEVAD
-69 AIAARADRPYAIY
+69 AIASRADRPYAIY

-92 DVVRKL
+92 DVVREL

-117 HITEPGGFI
+117 HVRTPGPFD
-126 GLSRV
+126 GLSRA
-131 SDDELLRRLS
+131 SDDELLRRLGE
-141 DGGGL
+141 GGGL
-146 PAEAFNHPELLELML
+146 PAELLDHPELVELLL

-173 YRHVPEDPL
+173 YRHVPGEPL

-187 AFGGDADAAVTRAQT
+187 AFAGRTDRAVTRDQN
-202 AAWGE
+202 AAWAE
-207 HTAAGFTMH
+207 HTAAGFTLH
-216 ELSGGH
+216 ELDGGH
-222 FFLHDRLAEMAALIR
+222 FFLHDRLPELAALIR
-237 ADLAA
+237 ADL
-242 APGATTAAPGA
+242 TAALSDP
-253 TTAAPGATTTAPGGL
+253 
-268 TTATGT
+268 
-274 STTAPGVA
+274 
-282 AAGPG
+282 
-287 TSTARAGT
+287 RAGT
-295 PDAGPGPVRAVGR
+295 PDAGPDPVRAAGR
-308 GTAGGAH
+308 GTAGAAH

-326 WRDAML
+326 WRDAVL
-332 RTTGFPADGLVALS
+332 RTTGFPADGLELFS
-346 APRAAAAADALL
+346 APRAATAADELL
-358 ATGTGEERFDT
+358 ATGAGADRFDK
-369 EFDEAVRAG
+369 EFEEALRAG
-378 AARLSALAA
+378 AQRFSALAA

-403 VALDGLA
+403 VAFDGLV
-410 RGGADAPRN
+410 RGGADAARN

-445 FGPACWVTVDPD
+445 FGPSCWVTVDPA
-457 QPEVALVNPGEGLT
+457 QPEVARVNPGDGLT
-471 GRRWVWFESWALA
+471 RRRWVWFESWALT
-484 AYADRLGADLAVRRW
+484 AYADRIGADLAVRRW
-499 WPPMLRPHLAI
+499 WPPMLRPHLAV
-510 RDRDV
+510 RDRAV

-528 EAALLRAADGR
+528 EAELLRAADGR
-539 RHAAALVTDP
+539 RPAADLVADP

-584 ERVLAERIAAIG
+584 ERVLADRIEAIG
-596 DEPARATARAGFD
+596 DEPARAAARAGFD
-609 RLCAARD
+609 RLRAARD
-616 AVATAAGDPDSL
+616 EVAAAAGDAERL

-659 ICYEDTA
+659 VCYEDSA

-696 NALADAYLAV
+696 NALARAYLDV
-706 LRGLHDELRA
+706 LRGLYEELRA
-716 ESGGPVALADL
+716 ESGGPVPLADL
-727 WFLAQGLFWGGGE
+727 WFLAQGMFWGDGE

-747 ADFAARWAGL
+747 AEFAARWSGL
-757 FGLDTLPAGTTDV
+757 FGLDTLPAGSTDV
-770 RLRAADLAEK
+770 RLRAADLADR
-780 IDTVFPGDRPTW
+780 IDAVFPGAGPEW
-792 SNAAMHS
+792 SNAAIHS
-799 PDLQICATDEAAL
+799 PDLQICATDADAL

-848 ALAADLGERRVRLLF
+848 ALAADLGQRRVRLLF

-884 QLAFLDAPGADP
+884 HLAFLDAPGADP
-896 ARVLSTVDLTVDD
+896 ARVLPTVDLVVDD
-909 VAGELVA
+909 IDGELVA

-925 LAEIFAEPFSAHAVD
+925 LIEIFAEPFSAHAVD

-960 VARQTWRT
+960 LARQTWRT
-968 TVGESG
+968 TVGDSG
-974 LAAVT
+974 LAVPN
-979 GERQRFLAVRDWRRR
+979 GERERFLAVRDWRRR

-1002 VKLGTE
+1002 VKFGTE
-1008 TKPCFVDLAA
+1008 TKPCFVDLSA
-1018 PGFAAMLCALVR
+1018 PAFATTLCAMAR
-1030 AARVDGGDDVSL
+1030 AARVDGGDDVSF

-1047 LPGPEQAW
+1047 LPAPEQAW
-1055 VPDGAGRRYF
+1055 VPDGQGRRYF
-1065 SELRLHLTDTGAL
+1065 SELRLHIT
-1078 GTDSGV
+1078 
-1084 EDAR
+1084 DARREDHR

>member
-1 MNWFASTGSRPE
+1 MNWFVSTGSRPE
-13 APVQLF
+13 APVRLF

-28 SAFRHWPAAFGPDVE
+28 SAFRRWPAAFDTGVE

-48 LPGREKRISED
+48 LPGRENRITED
-59 PHFTVAEVTD
+59 PRFSVAEVAD
-69 AIAARADRPYAIY
+69 AIASRADRPYAIY

-92 DVVRKL
+92 EVVREL

-117 HITEPGGFI
+117 HVAAPGLFD
-126 GLSRV
+126 GLSRA
-131 SDDELLRRLS
+131 DDAELLRRLG

-146 PAEAFNHPELLELML
+146 PAELLDHPELVELLL

-173 YRHVPEDPL
+173 YRYVPGEPL

-187 AFGGDADAAVTRAQT
+187 AFAGHDDRAVTREQN
-202 AAWGE
+202 AAWAE
-207 HTAAGFTMH
+207 HTAAGFTLH
-216 ELSGGH
+216 ELPGGH
-222 FFLHDRLAEMAALIR
+222 FFLHDRLAELAALIR
-237 ADLAA
+237 ADLTA
-242 APGATTAAPGA
+242 ATTG
-253 TTAAPGATTTAPGGL
+253 PGATTTRAATPG
-268 TTATGT
+268 
-274 STTAPGVA
+274 
-282 AAGPG
+282 AGP
-287 TSTARAGT
+287 A
-295 PDAGPGPVRAVGR
+295 PVRAVGR

-332 RTTGFPADGLVALS
+332 RTTGFPADGLELLS
-346 APRAAAAADALL
+346 APRAAAAADELL
-358 ATGTGEERFDT
+358 ATGTGEDRFDK
-369 EFDEAVRAG
+369 EFEEAVRAG
-378 AARLSALAA
+378 AGRLSALAA

-445 FGPACWVTVDPD
+445 FGPSCWVTVDPD
-457 QPEVALVNPGEGLT
+457 EPAVARVDPGDRLT
-471 GRRWVWFESWALA
+471 RRRWVWFESWALT
-484 AYADRLGADLAVRRW
+484 AYAERIGADLAVRRW
-499 WPPMLRPHLAI
+499 WPPALRPHLAI
-510 RDRDV
+510 RDRMV
-515 LRPGRPPLTLTPV
+515 LRPGRTPLTLTPV
-528 EAALLRAADGR
+528 EAALVRAADGR
-539 RHAAALVTDP
+539 RTAADLVADP
-549 AIGLRRPEDGYA
+549 AVGLRRPEDGYA
-561 LLDRLVERELIT
+561 MLDRLVERELVT

-584 ERVLAERIAAIG
+584 ERVLAERIAAVG
-596 DEPARATARAGFD
+596 DEPARAAARAGFD

-616 AVATAAGDPDSL
+616 AVAGAAGDPTAL

-643 GVPAVRR
+643 GVPAARR

-696 NALADAYLAV
+696 NALADAYLEV
-706 LRGLHDELRA
+706 LRGLYDELRA
-716 ESGGPVALADL
+716 ESGAPVALADL
-727 WFLAQGLFWGGGE
+727 WFLAQGLFWGDGE

-757 FGLDTLPAGTTDV
+757 FGLATLPAGATGV
-770 RLRAADLAEK
+770 ELRAADLAEK
-780 IDTVFPGDRPTW
+780 IDTVFPDRRPGW

-799 PDLQICATDEAAL
+799 PDLQLCATDEAAL

-837 PSHPDVERLRD
+837 PSHPQVARLRD

-863 PADWPRRTSRT
+863 PTDWPRRTSRT

-896 ARVLSTVDLTVDD
+896 TRVLPTVDLAVDD
-909 VAGELVA
+909 VDGELVA

-925 LAEIFAEPFSAHAVD
+925 LVEIFAEALSAHAVD

-960 VARQTWRT
+960 VARRTWRT

-974 LAAVT
+974 LATPTA
-979 GERQRFLAVRDWRRR
+979 ERDRFLAVRAWRRR

-1018 PGFAAMLCALVR
+1018 PGFAAMFCAMVR

-1042 TVSEM
+1042 TVGEM
-1047 LPGPEQAW
+1047 LPAPEQAW
-1055 VPDGAGRRYF
+1055 VPDRAGRRYF
-1065 SELRLHLTDTGAL
+1065 SELRLHITDTRREA
-1078 GTDSGV
+1078 T
-1084 EDAR
+1084 R

>member
-1 MNWFASTGSRPE
+1 MNWFVSAGSRPE
-13 APVQLF
+13 APVRLF

-28 SAFRHWPAAFGPDVE
+28 SAFRRWASEFGESVDVT
-43 VLPVQ
+43 PVQ
-48 LPGREKRISED
+48 LPGRENRITED
-59 PHFTVAEVTD
+59 PRFSVAEVAD
-69 AIAARADRPYAIY
+69 AIASRADRPYAIY

-92 DVVRKL
+92 DVVREL

-117 HITEPGGFI
+117 HVRTPGPFD
-126 GLSRV
+126 GLSRA
-131 SDDELLRRLS
+131 SDDELLRRLGE
-141 DGGGL
+141 GGGL
-146 PAEAFNHPELLELML
+146 PAELLDHPELVELLL

-173 YRHVPEDPL
+173 YRHVPGEPL

-187 AFGGDADAAVTRAQT
+187 AFAGRTDRAVTRDQN
-202 AAWGE
+202 AAWAE
-207 HTAAGFTMH
+207 HTAAGFTLH
-216 ELSGGH
+216 ELDGGH
-222 FFLHDRLAEMAALIR
+222 FFLHDRLPELAALIR
-237 ADLAA
+237 ADL
-242 APGATTAAPGA
+242 TAALSDP
-253 TTAAPGATTTAPGGL
+253 
-268 TTATGT
+268 
-274 STTAPGVA
+274 
-282 AAGPG
+282 
-287 TSTARAGT
+287 RAGT
-295 PDAGPGPVRAVGR
+295 PDAGPDPVRAAGR
-308 GTAGGAH
+308 GTAGAAH

-326 WRDAML
+326 WRDAVL
-332 RTTGFPADGLVALS
+332 RTTGFPADGLELFS
-346 APRAAAAADALL
+346 APRAATAADELL
-358 ATGTGEERFDT
+358 ATGAGADRFDK
-369 EFDEAVRAG
+369 EFEEALRSG
-378 AARLSALAA
+378 AQRFTALAA

-403 VALDGLA
+403 VAFDGLV
-410 RGGADAPRN
+410 RGGADAARN

-445 FGPACWVTVDPD
+445 FGPSCWVTVDPA
-457 QPEVALVNPGEGLT
+457 QPEVARVNPGDPLT
-471 GRRWVWFESWALA
+471 RRRWVWFESWALTS
-484 AYADRLGADLAVRRW
+484 YADRIGADLAVRRW
-499 WPPMLRPHLAI
+499 WPPMLRPHLAV
-510 RDRDV
+510 RDRAV

-539 RHAAALVTDP
+539 RPAADLVADP

-584 ERVLAERIAAIG
+584 ERVLADRIEAIG
-596 DEPARATARAGFD
+596 DEPARAAARAGFD
-609 RLCAARD
+609 RLRAARD
-616 AVATAAGDPDSL
+616 EVAAAAGDAERL

-659 ICYEDTA
+659 VCYEDSA

-696 NALADAYLAV
+696 NALARAYLDV
-706 LRGLHDELRA
+706 LRGLYEELRA
-716 ESGGPVALADL
+716 ESGGPVPLADL
-727 WFLAQGLFWGGGE
+727 WFLAQGMFWGDGE

-747 ADFAARWAGL
+747 AEFAARWSGL
-757 FGLDTLPAGTTDV
+757 FGLDTLPADTTDV
-770 RLRAADLAEK
+770 RLRAADLADR
-780 IDTVFPGDRPTW
+780 IDAVFPGTGPEW
-792 SNAAMHS
+792 SNAAIHS
-799 PDLQICATDEAAL
+799 PDLQICATDADAL

-848 ALAADLGERRVRLLF
+848 ALAADLGQRRVRLLF

-884 QLAFLDAPGADP
+884 HLAFLDAPGADP
-896 ARVLSTVDLTVDD
+896 ARVLPTVDLVVDD
-909 VAGELVA
+909 VDGELVA

-925 LAEIFAEPFSAHAVD
+925 LTEIFAEPFSAHAVD

-960 VARQTWRT
+960 LARQTWRT
-968 TVGESG
+968 TVGDSG
-974 LAAVT
+974 LAVPN
-979 GERQRFLAVRDWRRR
+979 GERERFLAVRDWRRR

-1002 VKLGTE
+1002 VKFGTE
-1008 TKPCFVDLAA
+1008 TKPCFVDLSA
-1018 PGFAAMLCALVR
+1018 PAFATTLCAMAR
-1030 AARVDGGDDVSL
+1030 AARVDGGDDVSF

-1047 LPGPEQAW
+1047 LPAPEQAW
-1055 VPDGAGRRYF
+1055 VPDGQGRRYF
-1065 SELRLHLTDTGAL
+1065 SELRLHIT
-1078 GTDSGV
+1078 
-1084 EDAR
+1084 DARREDHR

>member
-1 MNWFASTGSRPE
+1 MNWFVSAGSRPE
-13 APVQLF
+13 APVRLF

-28 SAFRHWPAAFGPDVE
+28 SAFRRWASEFGESVDVT
-43 VLPVQ
+43 PVQ
-48 LPGREKRISED
+48 LPGRENRITED
-59 PHFTVAEVTD
+59 PRFSVAEVAD
-69 AIAARADRPYAIY
+69 AIASRADRPYAIY

-92 DVVRKL
+92 DVVREL

-117 HITEPGGFI
+117 HVRTPGPFD
-126 GLSRV
+126 GLSRA
-131 SDDELLRRLS
+131 SDDELLRRLGE
-141 DGGGL
+141 GGGL
-146 PAEAFNHPELLELML
+146 PAELLDHPELVELLL

-173 YRHVPEDPL
+173 YRHVPGEPL

-187 AFGGDADAAVTRAQT
+187 AFAGRTDRAVTRDQN
-202 AAWGE
+202 AAWAE
-207 HTAAGFTMH
+207 HTAAGFTLH
-216 ELSGGH
+216 ELDGGH
-222 FFLHDRLAEMAALIR
+222 FFLHDRLPELAALIR
-237 ADLAA
+237 ADL
-242 APGATTAAPGA
+242 TAALSDP
-253 TTAAPGATTTAPGGL
+253 
-268 TTATGT
+268 
-274 STTAPGVA
+274 
-282 AAGPG
+282 
-287 TSTARAGT
+287 RAGT
-295 PDAGPGPVRAVGR
+295 PDAGPDPVRAAGR
-308 GTAGGAH
+308 GTAGAAH

-326 WRDAML
+326 WRDAVL
-332 RTTGFPADGLVALS
+332 RTTGFPADGLELFS
-346 APRAAAAADALL
+346 APRAATAADELL
-358 ATGTGEERFDT
+358 ATGAGADRFDK
-369 EFDEAVRAG
+369 EFEEALRSG
-378 AARLSALAA
+378 AQRFTALAA

-403 VALDGLA
+403 VAFDGLV
-410 RGGADAPRN
+410 RGGAEAARN

-445 FGPACWVTVDPD
+445 FGPSCWVTVDPA
-457 QPEVALVNPGEGLT
+457 QPEVARVNPGDGLT
-471 GRRWVWFESWALA
+471 RRRWVWFESWALT
-484 AYADRLGADLAVRRW
+484 AYADRIGADLAVRRW
-499 WPPMLRPHLAI
+499 WPPMLRPHLAV
-510 RDRDV
+510 RDRAV

-528 EAALLRAADGR
+528 EAELLRAADGR
-539 RHAAALVTDP
+539 RPAADLVADP

-584 ERVLAERIAAIG
+584 ERVLADRIEAIG
-596 DEPARATARAGFD
+596 DEPARAAARAGFD
-609 RLCAARD
+609 RLRAARD
-616 AVATAAGDPDSL
+616 EVAAAAGDAERL

-659 ICYEDTA
+659 VCYEDSA

-696 NALADAYLAV
+696 NALARAYLDV
-706 LRGLHDELRA
+706 LRGLYEELRA
-716 ESGGPVALADL
+716 ESGGPVPLADL
-727 WFLAQGLFWGGGE
+727 WFLAQGMFWGDGE

-747 ADFAARWAGL
+747 AEFAARWSGL
-757 FGLDTLPAGTTDV
+757 FGLDTLPGGTTDV
-770 RLRAADLAEK
+770 RLRAADLADR
-780 IDTVFPGDRPTW
+780 IDAVFPGAGPEW
-792 SNAAMHS
+792 SNAAIHS
-799 PDLQICATDEAAL
+799 PDLQICATDADAL

-837 PSHPDVERLRD
+837 PSYPDVERLRD
-848 ALAADLGERRVRLLF
+848 ALAADLGQRRVRLLF

-884 QLAFLDAPGADP
+884 HLAFLDAPGADP
-896 ARVLSTVDLTVDD
+896 ARVLPTVDLVVDD
-909 VAGELVA
+909 VDGELVA

-925 LAEIFAEPFSAHAVD
+925 LTEIFAEPFSAHAVD

-960 VARQTWRT
+960 LARQTWRT
-968 TVGESG
+968 TVGDSG
-974 LAAVT
+974 LAVPN
-979 GERQRFLAVRDWRRR
+979 GERERFLAVRDWRRR

-1002 VKLGTE
+1002 VKFGTE
-1008 TKPCFVDLAA
+1008 TKPCFVDLSA
-1018 PGFAAMLCALVR
+1018 PAFATTLCAMAR
-1030 AARVDGGDDVSL
+1030 AARVDGGDDVSF

-1047 LPGPEQAW
+1047 LPAPEQAW
-1055 VPDGAGRRYF
+1055 VPDGQGRRYF
-1065 SELRLHLTDTGAL
+1065 SELRLHIT
-1078 GTDSGV
+1078 
-1084 EDAR
+1084 DARREDHR

>member
-1 MNWFASTGSRPE
+1 MNWFVSAGSRPE
-13 APVQLF
+13 APVRLF

-28 SAFRHWPAAFGPDVE
+28 SAFRRWASEFGESVDVT
-43 VLPVQ
+43 PVQ
-48 LPGREKRISED
+48 LPGRENRITED
-59 PHFTVAEVTD
+59 PRFSVAEVAD
-69 AIAARADRPYAIY
+69 AIASRADRPYAIY

-92 DVVRKL
+92 DVVREL

-117 HITEPGGFI
+117 HVRTPGPFD
-126 GLSRV
+126 GLSRA
-131 SDDELLRRLS
+131 SDDELLRRLGE
-141 DGGGL
+141 GGGL
-146 PAEAFNHPELLELML
+146 PAELLDHPELVELLL

-173 YRHVPEDPL
+173 YRHVPGEPL

-187 AFGGDADAAVTRAQT
+187 AFAGRTDRAVTRDQN
-202 AAWGE
+202 AAWAE
-207 HTAAGFTMH
+207 HTAAGFTLH
-216 ELSGGH
+216 ELDGGH
-222 FFLHDRLAEMAALIR
+222 FFLHDRLPELAALIR
-237 ADLAA
+237 ADL
-242 APGATTAAPGA
+242 TAALSDP
-253 TTAAPGATTTAPGGL
+253 
-268 TTATGT
+268 
-274 STTAPGVA
+274 
-282 AAGPG
+282 
-287 TSTARAGT
+287 RAGT
-295 PDAGPGPVRAVGR
+295 PDAGPDPVRAAGR
-308 GTAGGAH
+308 GTAGAAH

-326 WRDAML
+326 WRDAVL
-332 RTTGFPADGLVALS
+332 RTTGFPADGLELFS
-346 APRAAAAADALL
+346 APRAATAADELL
-358 ATGTGEERFDT
+358 ATGAGADRFDK
-369 EFDEAVRAG
+369 EFEEALRSG
-378 AARLSALAA
+378 AQRFTALAA

-403 VALDGLA
+403 VAFDGLV
-410 RGGADAPRN
+410 RGGADAARN

-445 FGPACWVTVDPD
+445 FGPSCWVTVDPA
-457 QPEVALVNPGEGLT
+457 QPEVARVNPGDPLT
-471 GRRWVWFESWALA
+471 RRRWVWFESWALT
-484 AYADRLGADLAVRRW
+484 AYADRIGADLAVRRW
-499 WPPMLRPHLAI
+499 WPPMLRPHLAV
-510 RDRDV
+510 RDRAV

-528 EAALLRAADGR
+528 EAELLRAADGQR
-539 RHAAALVTDP
+539 PAADLVADP

-584 ERVLAERIAAIG
+584 ERVLADRIEAIG
-596 DEPARATARAGFD
+596 DEPARAAARAGFD
-609 RLCAARD
+609 RLRAARD
-616 AVATAAGDPDSL
+616 EVAAAAGDAERL

-659 ICYEDTA
+659 VCYEDSA

-696 NALADAYLAV
+696 NALARAYLDV
-706 LRGLHDELRA
+706 LRGLYEELRA
-716 ESGGPVALADL
+716 ESGGPVPLADL
-727 WFLAQGLFWGGGE
+727 WFLAQGMFWGDGE

-747 ADFAARWAGL
+747 AEFAARWSGL
-757 FGLDTLPAGTTDV
+757 FGLDTLPGGTTDV
-770 RLRAADLAEK
+770 RLRAADLADR
-780 IDTVFPGDRPTW
+780 IDAVFPGAGPEW
-792 SNAAMHS
+792 SNAAIHS
-799 PDLQICATDEAAL
+799 PDLQICATDADAL

-837 PSHPDVERLRD
+837 PSYPDVERLRD
-848 ALAADLGERRVRLLF
+848 ALAADLGQRRVRLLF

-884 QLAFLDAPGADP
+884 HLAFLDAPGADP
-896 ARVLSTVDLTVDD
+896 ARVLPTVDLVVDD
-909 VAGELVA
+909 VDGELVA

-925 LAEIFAEPFSAHAVD
+925 LTEIFAEPFSAHAVD

-960 VARQTWRT
+960 LARQTWRT

-974 LAAVT
+974 LAVPN
-979 GERQRFLAVRDWRRR
+979 GERERFLAVRDWRRR

-1002 VKLGTE
+1002 VKFGTE
-1008 TKPCFVDLAA
+1008 TKPCFVDLSA
-1018 PGFAAMLCALVR
+1018 PAFATTLCAMAR
-1030 AARVDGGDDVSL
+1030 AARVDGGDDVSF

-1047 LPGPEQAW
+1047 LPAPEQAW
-1055 VPDGAGRRYF
+1055 VPDGQGRRYF
-1065 SELRLHLTDTGAL
+1065 SELRLHIT
-1078 GTDSGV
+1078 
-1084 EDAR
+1084 DARREDHR

>member
-1 MNWFASTGSRPE
+1 MNWFVSAGSRPQ
-13 APVQLF
+13 APVRLF

-28 SAFRHWPAAFGPDVE
+28 SAFRRWQEGIGPDVE

-48 LPGREKRISED
+48 LPGRENRINED
-59 PHFTVAEVTD
+59 PRFDVAEV
-69 AIAARADRPYAIY
+69 AEAVAARADRPYALY

-92 DVVRKL
+92 EVVREL

-117 HITEPGGFI
+117 HVTAPGLFD
-126 GLSRV
+126 GLSRA
-131 SDDELLRRLS
+131 DDEELLRRLS

-146 PAEAFNHPELLELML
+146 PAELFDHPELVELLL

-173 YRHVPEDPL
+173 YRYVPGEPL

-187 AFGGDADAAVTRAQT
+187 AFAGRDDRAVTREQN
-202 AAWGE
+202 AAWVE
-207 HTAAGFTMH
+207 HTAAGFTLH
-216 ELSGGH
+216 ELAAGH
-222 FFLHDRLAEMAALIR
+222 FFLHDRLAELLAFIR
-237 ADLAA
+237 ADLTGALGA
-242 APGATTAAPGA
+242 ATTRVDVP
-253 TTAAPGATTTAPGGL
+253 
-268 TTATGT
+268 
-274 STTAPGVA
+274 
-282 AAGPG
+282 AAG
-287 TSTARAGT
+287 TA
-295 PDAGPGPVRAVGR
+295 PVRAAGR
-308 GTAGGAH
+308 GTAGSAH
-315 RVPLGDTGWSV
+315 RVPLGDTAWSV
-326 WRDAML
+326 WRDAIL
-332 RTTGFPADGLVALS
+332 RTTGFPADGLDLFT
-346 APRAAAAADALL
+346 APRAAAAADELL
-358 ATGTGEERFDT
+358 ATGIGEDRFDK
-369 EFDEAVRAG
+369 EFDEAVRA
-378 AARLSALAA
+378 AAQRLSELAA

-430 KYWQRYCGKN
+430 KYWQRYGGKN

-445 FGPACWVTVDPD
+445 FGPSCWVTVDPD
-457 QPEVALVNPGEGLT
+457 QPATARIRPGAALT
-471 GRRWVWFESWALA
+471 RRRWVWFESWALA
-484 AYADRLGADLAVRRW
+484 AYAERIGADLAVRRW
-499 WPPMLRPHLAI
+499 WPPVLRPHLAV
-510 RDRDV
+510 RDRTV
-515 LRPGRPPLTLTPV
+515 LRPGRPPVALTPV
-528 EAALLRAADGR
+528 EAALLAAADGHR
-539 RHAAALVTDP
+539 CAADLVADP

-561 LLDRLVERELIT
+561 LLDRLVERELIS

-584 ERVLAERIAAIG
+584 ERVLRERIEAVG
-596 DEPARATARAGFD
+596 DEAARDTARAGFD

-616 AVATAAGDPDSL
+616 AVAGAAGDPDRL

-659 ICYEDTA
+659 ICYEDSA

-681 AAPLDVLLRAARWLA
+681 AAPLDVLLRAARWMA
-696 NALADAYLAV
+696 NALAEAYDEV
-706 LRGLHDELRA
+706 FRGLHEELRA
-716 ESGGPVALADL
+716 EAGGGPVALADL

-740 RPVDAVA
+740 RPVDLVA

-757 FGLDTLPAGTTDV
+757 FGLDALPPGATDV
-770 RLRAADLAEK
+770 RLRVADLA
-780 IDTVFPGDRPTW
+780 DRVDAVFPGARPTW
-792 SNAAMHS
+792 SNAVMHS
-799 PDLQICATDEAAL
+799 PDLQICATDAAAL
-812 RRGDYTV
+812 ARGEYTV

-837 PSHPDVERLRD
+837 PSHPEVERLRA
-848 ALAADLGERRVRLLF
+848 ALAADMGERRVRLLF
-863 PADWPRRTSRT
+863 PSEWPRRTSRT
-874 AESLTGPTDR
+874 SESLTGPTDR
-884 QLAFLDAPGADP
+884 HLAFQDAPGGDP
-896 ARVLSTVDLTVDD
+896 ARVLPTVDLTVTEVD
-909 VAGELVA
+909 GRLVA

-925 LAEIFAEPFSAHAVD
+925 LSEVFAELFSAHAVD

-948 PYTPRITVDRLV
+948 PYTPRITLDRLV

-968 TVGESG
+968 TVGDSG
-974 LAAVT
+974 LALAT

-1008 TKPCFVDLAA
+1008 TKPCFVDLASPA
-1018 PGFAAMLCALVR
+1018 FANMFCALVR
-1030 AARVDGGDDVSL
+1030 AARVDGGDGVSL

-1047 LPGPEQAW
+1047 LPTTDQAW

-1065 SELRLHLTDTGAL
+1065 SELRLHIVDTQ
-1078 GTDSGV
+1078 GT
-1084 EDAR
+1084 ENR